1 MLRFG
6 GRVVQGCLLLESLGR
21 LIQVMQVLRACD
33 WVLLMCYRMSPILG
47 HALHTCNGMRVRLRL
62 IQLVQEVVCHYGLPK
77 GDRLIV
83 VLGVNQS
90 LLYCVLH
97 CLFEAYLAN

>member
-1 MLRFG
+1 MLGFG
-6 GRVVQGCLLLESLGR
+6 GRVVQGCSLLESLGR
-21 LIQVMQVLRACD
+21 LIQVMQVLRARD
-33 WVLLMCYRMSPILG
+33 RVLLMCCRMSPILR
-47 HALHTCNGMRVRLRL
+47 HALHACDGVGVRLRL

-77 GDRLIV
+77 GDRLIM
-83 VLGVNQS
+83 VLGVNQR